1 MQLTVMKQANAQK
14 TAVKHVDYSPK
25 YVEMLDMQY
34 LTQSPHTKG
43 KSNVH
48 NAS

>member
-14 TAVKHVDYSPK
+14 TAVKHVDHAPK
-25 YVEMLDMQY
+25 YVEMLDMPY
-34 LTQSPHTKG
+34 PTPFPHTKG